1 MELTLAEELLLL
13 GLDDESGE
21 IILSVSTA
29 LPYGIAGAILI
40 DLHLL
45 GRINLNNNNTVTVKN
60 DSTTGYEILDE
71 VLNLIKSKKEVEN
84 PKYWVRTI
92 NSSIEN
98 LIDRLIDGLVL
109 RGVLKK
115 QEKKILWI
123 IPVDRFPTNDPLPEV
138 HTRILIRSLVLEGV
152 EPNERN
158 LALLSLVKAS
168 NLIDELFLKDE
179 RKQANNIINEMIN
192 NESIGKAVSDI
203 NAEVTAIISSSVAGT
218 VAAASVVGNF

>member
-29 LPYGIAGAILI
+29 LPYGIAGALLL

-45 GRINLNNNNTVTVKN
+45 NKISLNDKFVEVK
-60 DSTTGYEILDE
+60 DSSKTEHPILDE
-71 VLNLIKSKKEVEN
+71 VLNLIKIKEKLEE
-84 PKYWVRTI
+84 PKYWIRTI
-92 NSSIEN
+92 NGSVEN
-98 LIDRLIDGLVL
+98 LIDRIIDGLVV

-115 QEKKILWI
+115 EEKKILWI

-138 HTRILIRSLVLEGV
+138 HTRILIRSLVLENV
-152 EPNERN
+152 EPTERT

-168 NLIDELFLKDE
+168 NLIDELFLKEE
-179 RKQANNIINEMIN
+179 RKQASNIINEMILD
-192 NESIGKAVSDI
+192 EKIGKAVSDI